1 MGWIA
6 LALVALL
13 SGWCDGGFNSSPRM
27 RLRSRHSPSHS
38 GSELQVQDEIGL
50 EELSHEYEKDKA
62 TYMDEQVKE
71 EFNRQGDDSKKLQV
85 VSNKERIAFGVDI
98 DWNKYEKKLIEGT
111 LQNTESI
118 REQQD
123 IYSREFRTLESG
135 HKKNHLF
142 HKND

>member
-1 MGWIA
+1 
-6 LALVALL
+6 
-13 SGWCDGGFNSSPRM
+13 
-27 RLRSRHSPSHS
+27 
-38 GSELQVQDEIGL
+38 
-50 EELSHEYEKDKA
+50 LSHEYEKDKA

>member
-1 MGWIA
+1 M
-6 LALVALL
+6 
-13 SGWCDGGFNSSPRM
+13 
-27 RLRSRHSPSHS
+27 
-38 GSELQVQDEIGL
+38 
-50 EELSHEYEKDKA
+50 
-62 TYMDEQVKE
+62 
-71 EFNRQGDDSKKLQV
+71 
-85 VSNKERIAFGVDI
+85 DI